1 LRITVASRSSVI
13 GSSVQSSAGFVEG
26 RLNLELVVISHFEE
40 APLASRRRPTASSSD
55 EMDVVSGVVA

>member
-1 LRITVASRSSVI
+1 
-13 GSSVQSSAGFVEG
+13 VQSSAGFVEG